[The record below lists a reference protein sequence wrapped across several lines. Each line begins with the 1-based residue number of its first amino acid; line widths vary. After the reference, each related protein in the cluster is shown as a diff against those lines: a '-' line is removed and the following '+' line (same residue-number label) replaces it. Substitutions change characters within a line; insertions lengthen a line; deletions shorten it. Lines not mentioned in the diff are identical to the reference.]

1 MKEILVTVKKLLLSN
16 LLLSLFLTLNYFLFI
31 NSYFKILQVFFYYL
45 LTFKIKIMK
54 RAITMKLFLGLLLSL
69 LTVSGMNAAVTWTT
83 FPFAAQTGSFVVE
96 FDATPDSVFV
106 DGVMALLN
114 VEGAGG
120 SAWSLMACSVR
131 FGVTGLVEA
140 RNGGAFAAVT
150 PLTYEAGKKYHVKM
164 DINVTTHKYDVVV
177 TPNGGAAVT
186 IASNY
191 SFRTEQAA
199 IPQLQ
204 YFSRVVGSIATF
216 IGDVNGVVLEN
227 LVIGGASIPT
237 AISSISSSSFN
248 VYPNPLASGSEL
260 TLDFGSK
267 VNGNIEIFDID
278 GKLSYKSSIVDQSK
292 TNIATSLKRGMYL
305 MKINQG
311 STSYSQ
317 KIIVK

>member
-1 MKEILVTVKKLLLSN
+1 MKTTTS
-16 LLLSLFLTLNYFLFI
+16 
-31 NSYFKILQVFFYYL
+31 
-45 LTFKIKIMK
+45 
-54 RAITMKLFLGLLLSL
+54 MKLFFGLLFSL
-69 LTVSGMNAAVTWTT
+69 LTISGMNAAVTWTT
-83 FPFAAQTGSFVVE
+83 FPFTAQSGSFVVE

-204 YFSRVVGSIATF
+204 YFSRVVSSIAGF
-216 IGDVNGVVLEN
+216 AGAVKGVVLEN